1 MRIVL
6 SGGGTA
12 GHINPALALAETL
25 EEQGHEVFY
34 AGTPQGVEARL
45 VKEAGLPFQAFEASG
60 FDRAHPLTLPK
71 ALRTIQKST
80 KRAKEWFGEIKPD
93 VVVAFGGY
101 VCIPVSRAA
110 EALGIPL
117 VIHEQNSVMG
127 MANAYLSKGAAR
139 VALTYEVAGEQVADK
154 SKIVVTGNP
163 VRKSI
168 FASTREAG
176 RAYLG
181 IPEDALMLLVFGGSL
196 GARHLNSAIASL
208 KDRLLALDDLY
219 IMHVTGPKELE
230 TVEAALDLS
239 EEERARYQVLGYQDH
254 MGEAMAAC
262 DMVVSRAGATSLAEI
277 SARRIPALLVPFPY
291 ATADHQTTNAKAY
304 VERGAALM
312 IADADVESD
321 EFATL
326 VFDLIGSEPLRDS
339 MREAAATFETQDA
352 AAKYWRQRRR
362 ANPLQCGADEEAV
375 RESFRQEEDPFHRH
389 RWCGHERYRSCC
401 AGAGS

>member
-25 EEQGHEVFY
+25 EEQGYEVFY

-45 VKEAGLPFQAFEASG
+45 VKEAGLPFKAFEASG

-80 KRAKEWFGEIKPD
+80 KRAKEWFAEIKPD

-127 MANAYLSKGAAR
+127 MANAYLSKGAAQ

-208 KDRLLALDDLY
+208 KDRLLAVDDLY

-239 EEERARYQVLGYQDH
+239 EAERARYQVLGYQDH

-326 VFDLIGSEPLRDS
+326 VFDLVSSETLRDS
-339 MREAAATFETQDA
+339 MRKAAATFETQDA
-352 AAKYWRQRRR
+352 AAK
-362 ANPLQCGADEEAV
+362 LADVVLAAAKT
-375 RESFRQEEDPFHRH
+375 R
-389 RWCGHERYRSCC
+389 
-401 AGAGS
+401 

>member
-1 MRIVL
+1 MHPGG
-6 SGGGTA
+6 SGG
-12 GHINPALALAETL
+12 
-25 EEQGHEVFY
+25 
-34 AGTPQGVEARL
+34 
-45 VKEAGLPFQAFEASG
+45 
-60 FDRAHPLTLPK
+60 
-71 ALRTIQKST
+71 
-80 KRAKEWFGEIKPD
+80 
-93 VVVAFGGY
+93 
-101 VCIPVSRAA
+101 

-127 MANAYLSKGAAR
+127 MANAYLSKGLPS

-154 SKIVVTGNP
+154 SKIVIKKPGAQIV
-163 VRKSI
+163 

-176 RAYLG
+176 RACLG

-208 KDRLLALDDLY
+208 KDRLLAVDDLY

-230 TVEAALDLS
+230 TVEVALDLS
-239 EEERARYQVLGYQDH
+239 EAERARYQVLGYQDH

-326 VFDLIGSEPLRDS
+326 VFDLIGSETLRDS
-339 MREAAATFETQDA
+339 MRKAAATFETQDA
-352 AAKYWRQRRR
+352 AAK
-362 ANPLQCGADEEAV
+362 LADVVLAAAKT
-375 RESFRQEEDPFHRH
+375 R
-389 RWCGHERYRSCC
+389 
-401 AGAGS
+401 